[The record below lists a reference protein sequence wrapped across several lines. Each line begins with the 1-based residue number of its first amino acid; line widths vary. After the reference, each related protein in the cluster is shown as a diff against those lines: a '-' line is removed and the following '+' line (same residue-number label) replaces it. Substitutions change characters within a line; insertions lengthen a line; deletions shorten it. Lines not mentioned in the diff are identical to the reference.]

1 MTSLDKRIT
10 ALEARLVPTDCNCL
24 AYRNVVFGQDSD
36 PEPTSCPVHG
46 KASRFIRVIFVPPK
60 DP

>member
-1 MTSLDKRIT
+1 MTSFDKRMA

-24 AYRNVVFGQDSD
+24 AHRKVVFDPDPD

-46 KASRFIRVIFVPPK
+46 KVSRFIRVIFVPPK
-60 DP
+60 QP